1 MFGSNFTANSDLPLV
16 LDESPGFP
24 IRELFDGVHKE
35 VVILGYEGEIL
46 GRMVMN
52 FNSINAYIAQMH
64 DLIAENYSLPI
75 LPGDVNDDGV
85 VNIQDII
92 MVIGSILGT
101 VDLGDNESLADVDQ
115 DGTVD
120 ILDIVQIIN
129 IILNG

>member
-1 MFGSNFTANSDLPLV
+1 
-16 LDESPGFP
+16 
-24 IRELFDGVHKE
+24 
-35 VVILGYEGEIL
+35 
-46 GRMVMN
+46 MN
-52 FNSINAYIAQMH
+52 NRK
-64 DLIAENYSLPI
+64 SLP
-75 LPGDVNDDGV
+75 PGRHWKDKPHIFAGKDLLAGGSWLGVNDDGV

-101 VDLGDNESLADVDQ
+101 VDLGDNEPLADINQ